1 MEREWHRWM
10 IGFSIG
16 DTYILS
22 IYPFICGYAWWI
34 GNLFLARISKRKR
47 RMHFSRRM
55 QCTRKEAD
63 NRGNQ
68 TLFFAKQGRVF
79 LIRKIKRT
87 GMSFFIFSWKEICC
101 TGLHWVG
108 SMRQR
113 FMEKG
118 RYLAWNRVEECK
130 MKSKAVIYSELII
143 MSINYIM
150 IQYALSN
157 MAMLLKSNP
166 LFILF
171 FASEVWT
178 MGIYWQKSYELTQRK
193 MLSAG
198 LLILCFAIQVGLL
211 YFVGRTVGE
220 MVPFW
225 Q

>member
-1 MEREWHRWM
+1 
-10 IGFSIG
+10 
-16 DTYILS
+16 
-22 IYPFICGYAWWI
+22 
-34 GNLFLARISKRKR
+34 
-47 RMHFSRRM
+47 
-55 QCTRKEAD
+55 
-63 NRGNQ
+63 
-68 TLFFAKQGRVF
+68 
-79 LIRKIKRT
+79 
-87 GMSFFIFSWKEICC
+87 
-101 TGLHWVG
+101 
-108 SMRQR
+108 
-113 FMEKG
+113 MEKG
-118 RYLAWNRVEECK
+118 RYLAWNRMEECK

-198 LLILCFAIQVGLL
+198 FLILCFAIQVGLL

>member
-1 MEREWHRWM
+1 
-10 IGFSIG
+10 
-16 DTYILS
+16 
-22 IYPFICGYAWWI
+22 
-34 GNLFLARISKRKR
+34 
-47 RMHFSRRM
+47 
-55 QCTRKEAD
+55 
-63 NRGNQ
+63 
-68 TLFFAKQGRVF
+68 
-79 LIRKIKRT
+79 
-87 GMSFFIFSWKEICC
+87 
-101 TGLHWVG
+101 
-108 SMRQR
+108 
-113 FMEKG
+113 
-118 RYLAWNRVEECK
+118 

-171 FASEVWT
+171 FASEVRT

-198 LLILCFAIQVGLL
+198 FLILCFAIQVGLL